1 MSRVIWF
8 AAGALT
14 VVLAIVLNPSAER
27 HREKIKAQVA
37 ERSQLA
43 SVLGL
48 GHLKAFV
55 SNYHSLG
62 VASYTTVNDRVQS
75 VGVLGMVFVK
85 DAEGEK

>member
-27 HREKIKAQVA
+27 HREEIKAQVA

-43 SVLGL
+43 SALGL

-85 DAEGEK
+85 DTDGDK